1 MPVHNLNAL
10 INFAIEVMFFNLMF
24 FKLMVFNLL
33 DFNMFLYF
41 CGKEKSKAP
50 SGEAATALFIG
61 TGLLGEGNS

>member
-10 INFAIEVMFFNLMF
+10 MNFAIEVTAN
-24 FKLMVFNLL
+24 VFLTCFIL
-33 DFNMFLYF
+33 ICFSTSVAKKK
-41 CGKEKSKAP
+41 GKAP